1 MEMSR
6 YSIKPNAGKGLSG
19 FITNLNR
26 SIQMRESYGFGR
38 EFAQIT
44 FLALRV
50 MKLCE
55 NSTIMDGLERA
66 NTRRYK

>member
-1 MEMSR
+1 
-6 YSIKPNAGKGLSG
+6 
-19 FITNLNR
+19 
-26 SIQMRESYGFGR
+26 MRESYGFGR

-50 MKLCE
+50 MKICE

-66 NTRRYK
+66 NTRRCK